1 MGQYG
6 IFFLAMQVWG
16 YGMLCVTLIS
26 LTSVLGVG
34 ILPLMS
40 KGFYSYLLSSL
51 IGTYRSAC
59 DVTDVHT
66 LPYAFIL
73 SDLVGGIPLFNV
85 NF

>member
-1 MGQYG
+1 MAHNLCFRLPFQ
-6 IFFLAMQVWG
+6 IFLLDSTVSFSSLVQVWG

-51 IGTYRSAC
+51 IGTG
-59 DVTDVHT
+59 
-66 LPYAFIL
+66 LPVI
-73 SDLVGGIPLFNV
+73 IPMR
-85 NF
+85 

>member
-6 IFFLAMQVWG
+6 IFFLAVQVWG

-51 IGTYRSAC
+51 IGTG
-59 DVTDVHT
+59 
-66 LPYAFIL
+66 LPFI
-73 SDLVGGIPLFNV
+73 IPMR
-85 NF
+85 

>member
-1 MGQYG
+1 MAHNLYFRLPFQIFLLGSTVPVP
-6 IFFLAMQVWG
+6 IFFLAVQVWG

-51 IGTYRSAC
+51 IGTG
-59 DVTDVHT
+59 
-66 LPYAFIL
+66 LP
-73 SDLVGGIPLFNV
+73 VNIPMR
-85 NF
+85 

>member
-1 MGQYG
+1 
-6 IFFLAMQVWG
+6 MQVWG

-51 IGTYRSAC
+51 IGTG
-59 DVTDVHT
+59 
-66 LPYAFIL
+66 LPVII
-73 SDLVGGIPLFNV
+73 VIPMR
-85 NF
+85 